1 MQMKTQE
8 EKLVMREKSTP
19 FNSYF
24 KKGERCIHQS
34 DEKTY
39 HLGTQNDLTLSLNA
53 IGHLTSL
60 PRLSPKT
67 QLKLVFF
74 LLSPI
79 SPSPPST
86 HTRMHILCFCFFN
99 SPLNSLNSRNLSL
112 AIFLIHLF
120 DNFVQ
125 PKSSHLEQKLCAKHF
140 KSNL

>member
-8 EKLVMREKSTP
+8 EKLVIREKSTP

-67 QLKLVFF
+67 QLKLV
-74 LLSPI
+74 LHMGI
-79 SPSPPST
+79 SGT
-86 HTRMHILCFCFFN
+86 KT
-99 SPLNSLNSRNLSL
+99 PLP
-112 AIFLIHLF
+112 
-120 DNFVQ
+120 V
-125 PKSSHLEQKLCAKHF
+125 SSVKKAV
-140 KSNL
+140 N